1 MNIFFSS
8 IRRTFAVLFFMLIS
22 VLFFTQTAEAQVFTG
37 AGAGQQATAVTGPDA
52 AGAVTAPVEAVT
64 GGLSVPVGDTALRIT
79 ATANLKLNT
88 TRTIKEQVLDGIA
101 YGAASAAV
109 DVVSN
114 AIANKI
120 LSSYNAVVRD
130 LNKELS
136 DLVNKVE
143 DKLGIDIGFS
153 NSCFPELPLYQN
165 SQYNKFKFRLNLR
178 CSLEPT
184 NAREFSNDFSK
195 GGWEAYRVAVFEP
208 QNNPFGSY
216 VIVQNELN
224 RRSGQEVEREKQEL
238 AWGRGVRSLRDS
250 LTGEIKQPASAIQG
264 HLDDAFGL
272 QMNRLAQP
280 DELSEVVASFTGL
293 LVSQALQDG
302 VFGSGSAFD
311 RL

>member
-8 IRRTFAVLFFMLIS
+8 LHKTLAVSFFIFMS
-22 VLFFTQTAEAQVFTG
+22 VLSFSQTAQAQIF
-37 AGAGQQATAVTGPDA
+37 
-52 AGAVTAPVEAVT
+52 
-64 GGLSVPVGDTALRIT
+64 VPTNDLTLNIT
-79 ATANLKLNT
+79 AASNLAINT
-88 TRTIKEQVLDGIA
+88 NLTLKETILDAVA

-109 DVVSN
+109 EVISN
-114 AIANKI
+114 NIANKI
-120 LSSYNAVVRD
+120 LSSYNAIVRD

-165 SQYNKFKFRLNLR
+165 SQYNEFKFRLNIA
-178 CSLEPT
+178 CSIEPEA
-184 NAREFSNDFSK
+184 ARAFSNDFSK
-195 GGWEAYRVAVFEP
+195 GGWDAYRVATFEP
-208 QNNPFGSY
+208 QHNPFGSY
-216 VIVQNELN
+216 VITQNELN
-224 RRSGQEVEREKQEL
+224 RRSEKAMVKETKEL
-238 AWGRGVRSLRDS
+238 DWGRGVRPLRDR
-250 LTGEIKQPASAIQG
+250 LTGFVKQPASVIQG
-264 HLDDAFGL
+264 QLDGAFGL

-280 DELSEVVASFTGL
+280 DEISEIVASFTGL